1 MTKYTT
7 KIEETSSGEL
17 FVTLPETL
25 MAELGWDTGDRIEWI
40 DNKDG
45 SWSIKKVD
53 TEFVLVETVS
63 TFRHQYVV
71 EVPRGKA
78 EWALDTVVMGEADE
92 FSQGH
97 VDENIFSYRTVTRQE
112 VLDLCDKQNDYAAE
126 WSDAKKFEVFV
137 TDLQK

>member
-112 VLDLCDKQNDYAAE
+112 VLDLCNKQNDYAAS

>member
-7 KIEETSSGEL
+7 KIEQTPEGYF
-17 FVTLPETL
+17 FVTLPPEL
-25 MAELGWDTGDRIEWI
+25 LAEVGWKDGDRISWI

-71 EVPRGKA
+71 EVPLGKA

-112 VLDLCDKQNDYAAE
+112 VLDLCDKQNDYAAS
-126 WSDAKKFEVFV
+126 WSDAKKIDVFV